1 MLLPRG
7 RSPIG
12 IRLIRLGKRKRTP
25 TLFPATLRPHQAHC
39 GVILEI
45 AATLTRMIDL
55 AYVVAGF
62 MVGAL
67 VGMTGVGGGSLMTPF
82 LIVLFGVHPATAVGT
97 DLLYAA
103 ATKTGGT
110 LVHGLLRTVEW
121 RIVTRLAIGS
131 VPATALTLLVVAHLD
146 MDTPVSRHLITWVLA
161 SALFATAAVLSLRKK
176 IVSVFAERIGELP
189 ARSATM
195 LTVVVGAALGVLV
208 SVSSVGA
215 GALCATAL
223 VLLYP
228 HLAVARIVG
237 SDIAHAVPLTL
248 IAGGGHWVLGSV
260 DTYILGFL
268 LIGSLPGIFVGSW
281 ASVRVADSTL
291 RFILAGVLIVV
302 GVKLIF

>member
-1 MLLPRG
+1 
-7 RSPIG
+7 
-12 IRLIRLGKRKRTP
+12 
-25 TLFPATLRPHQAHC
+25 
-39 GVILEI
+39 
-45 AATLTRMIDL
+45 MIDL

-62 MVGAL
+62 AVGAL

-97 DLLYAA
+97 DLLFAA

-131 VPATALTLLVVAHLD
+131 VPATALTLLVLAHLD

-176 IVSVFAERIGELP
+176 IVSVFAARIGELP
-189 ARSATM
+189 ARSATI

-228 HLAVARIVG
+228 RLPTVRIVG